1 MNIITGHDIAYGLNS
16 FVEVHA
22 KKRERDD
29 PIVTGGN
36 GNQCMEK
43 EIRKTQPIDGED
55 REMCKWTFS
64 FLWTHLD

>member
-1 MNIITGHDIAYGLNS
+1 MLR
-16 FVEVHA
+16 
-22 KKRERDD
+22 RERDD